1 MEDTWGMRRV
11 GTWKRGWTASAE
23 WPAGGFLA
31 PWVKT
36 HMENTQGAILPF
48 LAPWVF
54 KN

>member
-1 MEDTWGMRRV
+1 MGHLGDEKSQHLEAR
-11 GTWKRGWTASAE
+11 WTGSAE

-36 HMENTQGAILPF
+36 HMENTQGAILSF